1 MTAPIRT
8 EAESGT
14 GAPIV
19 AAAVAELE
27 KGPGDLSYMDFHS
40 MTYMAVRQLFCT
52 LMRDVL
58 SPQWLTGP

>member
-8 EAESGT
+8 EAEPGT

-19 AAAVAELE
+19 AAAAALE

-40 MTYMAVRQLFCT
+40 MTYMAV
-52 LMRDVL
+52 
-58 SPQWLTGP
+58 